1 MDNSKPIWQSKTV
14 ISVLVLI
21 AATIMQQFGLG
32 VISEGDQQNLTAV
45 ILSVVQGVAAIMAIV
60 GRVMAKKTI
69 GGS

>member
-21 AATIMQQFGLG
+21 VATIMQQFGLG

-45 ILSVVQGVAAIMAIV
+45 ILSVIQGLAAIMAIV
-60 GRVMAKKTI
+60 GRVTAKKTI

>member
-45 ILSVVQGVAAIMAIV
+45 ILSVVQGLAAIMAIV

>member
-1 MDNSKPIWQSKTV
+1 MDNSKPIRQSKTV

-32 VISEGDQQNLTAV
+32 EISEGDQQNLTAV
-45 ILSVVQGVAAIMAIV
+45 ILSVVQGLAAIMAIV

>member
-45 ILSVVQGVAAIMAIV
+45 ILSVIQGLAAIMAIV
-60 GRVMAKKTI
+60 GRVTAKKTI

>member
-21 AATIMQQFGLG
+21 AATIMQQYGLG

-45 ILSVVQGVAAIMAIV
+45 ILSVIQGLAAIMAIV
-60 GRVMAKKTI
+60 GRVTAKKTI

>member
-21 AATIMQQFGLG
+21 VATIMQQFGLG
-32 VISEGDQQNLTAV
+32 AISEGDQQNLTAV
-45 ILSVVQGVAAIMAIV
+45 ILSVIQGLAAIMAIV
-60 GRVMAKKTI
+60 GRVTAKKTI

>member
-45 ILSVVQGVAAIMAIV
+45 ILSVVQGLAAIMAIV
-60 GRVMAKKTI
+60 GRVTAKKTI

>member
-32 VISEGDQQNLTAV
+32 EISEGDQQNLTAV
-45 ILSVVQGVAAIMAIV
+45 ILSVIQGLAAIMAIV

>member
-1 MDNSKPIWQSKTV
+1 MDNAKPNWQSKTV

-45 ILSVVQGVAAIMAIV
+45 ILSVVQGLTAIMAIV
-60 GRVMAKKTI
+60 GRVTAQTTI

>member
-45 ILSVVQGVAAIMAIV
+45 ILYVIQGLAAIMAIV
-60 GRVMAKKTI
+60 GRVTAKKTI

>member
-32 VISEGDQQNLTAV
+32 EIGEGDQQNLTAV
-45 ILSVVQGVAAIMAIV
+45 ILSVVQGLAAIMAIV

>member
-45 ILSVVQGVAAIMAIV
+45 VLSVIQGLAAIMAIV
-60 GRVMAKKTI
+60 GRVTAKKTI